1 MVAVIG
7 TSVVVVIFIFGLLG
21 AFRVLPGGALVADP
35 DRPTATVYRWGG
47 INFQTAIVNDWARWN
62 YAGLEGKD
70 AYPEFIGIMN
80 MMKDVSAEN
89 GCGRAFWEYDSG
101 LNRHGTTMALMLLP
115 YFTDG
120 CVGSMEGLYF
130 EASSTTPFHF
140 LTQSELSTAP
150 SRAQREL
157 PYNSFNI
164 QEGVSH
170 LQLLG
175 VKYYMA
181 TTASAIEAAKT
192 EPRLTQ
198 VANETFTYSD
208 TAGTPQTTNWAVF
221 EVADSELVV
230 PLENDP
236 VVVTDAD
243 DHIDGWVYSKERL
256 PPTEAQLEA
265 GIPGSKAA
273 GPAVTW
279 FNDPTK
285 WDVLLATSGPEDWP
299 RATAADASSEK
310 QPNPPSK
317 VSNIVTTQDS
327 IEFDVDK
334 VGVPVLVKISY
345 FPNWHASGAEGPY
358 RVSPNFMVVVPTEKH
373 VSMGYGYSKYDI
385 LGWLA
390 TIIGLVGLGGLA
402 VLDHGR
408 RLRDEGEPSEESS
421 ELSAEP

>member
-1 MVAVIG
+1 
-7 TSVVVVIFIFGLLG
+7 
-21 AFRVLPGGALVADP
+21 
-35 DRPTATVYRWGG
+35 
-47 INFQTAIVNDWARWN
+47 
-62 YAGLEGKD
+62 
-70 AYPEFIGIMN
+70 
-80 MMKDVSAEN
+80 
-89 GCGRAFWEYDSG
+89 
-101 LNRHGTTMALMLLP
+101 MALMLLP
-115 YFTDG
+115 YYTDG

-164 QEGVSH
+164 QQGVSH

-256 PPTEAQLEA
+256 PPTEAQIEA
-265 GIPGSKAA
+265 SIQGSKTA

-373 VSMGYGYSKYDI
+373 VSMSYGYSKYDI

-421 ELSAEP
+421 VLSAEP

>member
-1 MVAVIG
+1 M
-7 TSVVVVIFIFGLLG
+7 
-21 AFRVLPGGALVADP
+21 
-35 DRPTATVYRWGG
+35 
-47 INFQTAIVNDWARWN
+47 
-62 YAGLEGKD
+62 
-70 AYPEFIGIMN
+70 
-80 MMKDVSAEN
+80 
-89 GCGRAFWEYDSG
+89 
-101 LNRHGTTMALMLLP
+101 
-115 YFTDG
+115 
-120 CVGSMEGLYF
+120 
-130 EASSTTPFHF
+130 
-140 LTQSELSTAP
+140 
-150 SRAQREL
+150 
-157 PYNSFNI
+157 
-164 QEGVSH
+164 
-170 LQLLG
+170 
-175 VKYYMA
+175 
-181 TTASAIEAAKT
+181 
-192 EPRLTQ
+192 
-198 VANETFTYSD
+198 
-208 TAGTPQTTNWAVF
+208 
-221 EVADSELVV
+221 ADSELVV

-256 PPTEAQLEA
+256 PPTEAQIEA
-265 GIPGSKAA
+265 SIQGSKTA

-373 VSMGYGYSKYDI
+373 VSMSYGYSKYDI

-421 ELSAEP
+421 VLSAEP